1 MGTGVAKR
9 TIVIKVGSSTVTGC
23 DGRVDQGYLA
33 SLARQVRPITEAGD
47 RVVIVTSGAIA
58 AGLEALGFET
68 RPSDVPTLQAIAA
81 VGQVRLVH
89 AWREHFNSEGMVVG
103 QVLVTRHDVG
113 QRQQYVH
120 ACETLGRL
128 IDLGVVPIVNENDTT
143 AVEEIR
149 FGDNDHLAALIGMMV
164 HADLV
169 ILLTDIEGLY
179 SADPRV
185 DASARLVERVDAVT
199 SDHLA
204 SAGGPGSM
212 VGSGGMATKIEAA
225 RVLMNAGI
233 PMVICDG
240 RREGVIG
247 DAVSGKPVGTLFAG
261 DKAAVKGRKLWLAYA
276 GHPKGTVVID
286 DGARDALCLRGKSLL
301 PAGVI
306 DVTGSFVVGDPVV
319 LEDTDGAVVARGI
332 AGMSAEDLRQI
343 KGRRSAE
350 VAEVLPGWK
359 GTEVVHRDQLVIV

>member
-1 MGTGVAKR
+1 
-9 TIVIKVGSSTVTGC
+9 
-23 DGRVDQGYLA
+23 
-33 SLARQVRPITEAGD
+33 
-47 RVVIVTSGAIA
+47 
-58 AGLEALGFET
+58 
-68 RPSDVPTLQAIAA
+68 
-81 VGQVRLVH
+81 
-89 AWREHFNSEGMVVG
+89 
-103 QVLVTRHDVG
+103 
-113 QRQQYVH
+113 
-120 ACETLGRL
+120 
-128 IDLGVVPIVNENDTT
+128 
-143 AVEEIR
+143 
-149 FGDNDHLAALIGMMV
+149 
-164 HADLV
+164 
-169 ILLTDIEGLY
+169 
-179 SADPRV
+179 
-185 DASARLVERVDAVT
+185 
-199 SDHLA
+199 
-204 SAGGPGSM
+204 
-212 VGSGGMATKIEAA
+212 
-225 RVLMNAGI
+225 MNAGI